1 MPNPR
6 NKHSR
11 QRKRTRR
18 GQDFALMP
26 TLTLDKTTG
35 EVHMRHN
42 AYKHEGSLYH
52 KGKLIVK
59 GKEVVAADDS
69 SEA

>member
-6 NKHSR
+6 NRHSR

-18 GQDFALMP
+18 GHDHAAMP
-26 TLTLDKTTG
+26 TLSVCKTTG

-42 AYKHEGSLYH
+42 AYKHEGNLYH
-52 KGKLIVK
+52 KGQLIVK
-59 GKEVVAADDS
+59 GKEVAAAEDTED
-69 SEA
+69 